1 MQKNNPSI
9 SIIIPCY
16 NHGAY
21 LMEAIDS
28 VLASTFR
35 DFEIIVVDDG
45 SDEAETIA
53 VLSEINRPKTRVMQ
67 QKNKGLPAARNAG
80 INLSSGKYIL
90 CLDAD
95 DMVTPTLLEKSF
107 QVLEN
112 CPKTGVVA
120 TLPQHFGD
128 QNYIWRP
135 IPFSFYQ
142 LLRENLLHATCLF
155 RHNIWK
161 TVGGY
166 DENMRAGCED
176 WEFWIRVAKAGWKFA
191 RIDEPLFLYRKD
203 GQSMVSETQKRRHEI
218 FSYIQRKHPD
228 LYAPSKQIALFKQ
241 WFLDTLKAGEYVI
254 LLIGLLRCTLP
265 YRLRAAMFDF
275 YQMVCRIGGKK
286 GSKSKEQGSGLHS

>member
-1 MQKNNPSI
+1 MAVSELRDNFAVI

-28 VLASTFR
+28 VIGSTFR

-45 SDEAETIA
+45 SDEVETIK
-53 VLSEINRPKTRVMQ
+53 VLGKIDSPKTRVIHQ
-67 QKNKGLPAARNAG
+67 ENRGLSAARNAG
-80 INLSSGKYIL
+80 ISLSSGKYIL

-95 DMVTPTLLEKSF
+95 DMITPTLLEKSF
-107 QVLEN
+107 HVLEN
-112 CPKTGVVA
+112 CPEAGVVS
-120 TLPQHFGD
+120 TPPQHFGD

-142 LLRENLLHATCLF
+142 LLRENLLHASCLF
-155 RHNIWK
+155 RRDIWK
-161 TVGGY
+161 AVGGY

-176 WEFWIRVAKAGWKFA
+176 WEFWIRVAKRGWKFA

-203 GQSMVSETQKRRHEI
+203 GQSMVSETKKRRRKI

-228 LYAPSKQIALFKQ
+228 LYAPSKQISLFKQ

-265 YRLRAAMFDF
+265 YRVRAAMFDF
-275 YQMVCRIGGKK
+275 YQMLCRMGGEK
-286 GSKSKEQGSGLHS
+286 GSI

>member
-1 MQKNNPSI
+1 MQKNKPYI

-16 NHGAY
+16 NHDAY
-21 LMEAIDS
+21 LLEAIDS

-45 SDEAETIA
+45 SDEAKTLS
-53 VLSEINRPKTRVMQ
+53 VLTEINRPQTFVMHQ
-67 QKNKGLPAARNAG
+67 ENQGLSAARNAG

-155 RHNIWK
+155 RRNIWK
-161 TVGGY
+161 TIGGY
-166 DENMRAGCED
+166 DENMRKGCED
-176 WEFWIRVAKAGWKFA
+176 WEFWIRVAKAGWEFT

-203 GQSMVSETQKRRHEI
+203 GQSMVSETVKGRHEI
-218 FSYIQRKHPD
+218 FSYIKQKHPD
-228 LYAPSKQIALFKQ
+228 LYVSSKQIALFKQ
-241 WFLDTLKAGEYVI
+241 WFLDTLKTREYAV
-254 LLIGLLRCTLP
+254 LLIGLFRCTLP
-265 YRLRAAMFDF
+265 YRLRAAMFDL
-275 YQMVCRIGGKK
+275 YQVMSRRGGEK
-286 GSKSKEQGSGLHS
+286 GST

>member
-21 LMEAIDS
+21 LLEAIDS

-45 SDEAETIA
+45 SDEAKTISA
-53 VLSEINRPKTRVMQ
+53 LSEINRPQTFVMHQ
-67 QKNKGLPAARNAG
+67 ENRGLSAARNAG
-80 INLSSGKYIL
+80 ISLSSGKYIL

-95 DMVTPTLLEKSF
+95 DMISPTLLEKSF
-107 QVLEN
+107 HVLEN

-120 TLPQHFGD
+120 TPPQHFGD

-155 RHNIWK
+155 RGNIWK
-161 TVGGY
+161 AVGGY
-166 DENMRAGCED
+166 DENMRTGCED
-176 WEFWIRVAKAGWKFA
+176 WEFWIRVAKAGWKFTQ
-191 RIDEPLFLYRKD
+191 IDEPLFLYRKD
-203 GQSMVSETQKRRHEI
+203 GKSMVSETVKRRHEI
-218 FSYIQRKHPD
+218 FSYIKRKHPD

-241 WFLDTLKAGEYVI
+241 WFLDTLKTGECAV

-265 YRLRAAMFDF
+265 YRLRAAMFDL
-275 YQMVCRIGGKK
+275 YQMMSRRRGEK
-286 GSKSKEQGSGLHS
+286 GPI

>member
-1 MQKNNPSI
+1 MQKNNPAI

-28 VLASTFR
+28 VLASTLQ

-45 SDEAETIA
+45 SDEVKTINI
-53 VLSEINRPKTRVMQ
+53 LSEIDSSRTRVIHQ
-67 QKNKGLPAARNAG
+67 ENRGLSAARNAG
-80 INLSSGKYIL
+80 ISLSSGKYIL

-95 DMVTPTLLEKSF
+95 DMITPTLLEKSF
-107 QVLEN
+107 HVLEN
-112 CPKTGVVA
+112 CPEAGVVA
-120 TLPQHFGD
+120 TPPQHFGD

-142 LLRENLLHATCLF
+142 LLRENLLHASCLF
-155 RHNIWK
+155 RRDIWK
-161 TVGGY
+161 AVGGY
-166 DENMRAGCED
+166 DENMRTGCED

-228 LYAPSKQIALFKQ
+228 LYAPSKQIAMFKQ

-254 LLIGLLRCTLP
+254 LLTGLLRCTLP
-265 YRLRAAMFDF
+265 YRLRAAMFDLC
-275 YQMVCRIGGKK
+275 QMVCRMGGKK
-286 GSKSKEQGSGLHS
+286 GSI

>member
-1 MQKNNPSI
+1 MRKNNPSI

-16 NHGAY
+16 NYGAY
-21 LMEAIDS
+21 LMEAVDS

-53 VLSEINRPKTRVMQ
+53 VLSEINRPKTLVIH
-67 QKNKGLPAARNAG
+67 QKNKGLPVARNAG
-80 INLSSGKYIL
+80 ISLSLGKYIL

-95 DMVTPTLLEKSF
+95 DMIRPMLLEKSF
-107 QVLEN
+107 HVLESR
-112 CPKTGVVA
+112 PEVGVVA
-120 TLPQHFGD
+120 TLPQYFGD

-142 LLRENLLHATCLF
+142 SLRENLLHPACLF
-155 RHNIWK
+155 RRDVWEK
-161 TVGGY
+161 VGYY
-166 DENMRAGCED
+166 DENMRAGFED
-176 WEFWIRVAKAGWKFA
+176 WEFWIRVAKAGWQFA
-191 RIDEPLFLYRKD
+191 RIEEPLFLYRKH
-203 GQSMVSETQKRRHEI
+203 GPSMISESKKHRREI
-218 FSYIQRKHPD
+218 FSYIKRKHPD

-265 YRLRAAMFDF
+265 YTLRAAMFDF
-275 YQMVCRIGGKK
+275 YQMVCQMGDKK
-286 GSKSKEQGSGLHS
+286 GSI